1 MTHIYLLQTQRI
13 GSTLF
18 GIIVPAAI
26 FLISFLAAWL
36 IYRHFSAGIKK
47 ESQNHN

>member
-1 MTHIYLLQTQRI
+1 MIHFLALQTQRI

-18 GIIVPAAI
+18 GIIIPAVI

-36 IYRHFSAGIKK
+36 IYRHFSRGIKK
-47 ESQNHN
+47 DT